1 MLRGRKQ
8 RVETVPGWVCSLTQG
23 GLKASMKGGGLSE
36 EIQQEKHSDV
46 LRRSAQRTAYTVG
59 IEIRKTIDDEEPKA
73 N

>member
-1 MLRGRKQ
+1 M
-8 RVETVPGWVCSLTQG
+8 
-23 GLKASMKGGGLSE
+23 SE